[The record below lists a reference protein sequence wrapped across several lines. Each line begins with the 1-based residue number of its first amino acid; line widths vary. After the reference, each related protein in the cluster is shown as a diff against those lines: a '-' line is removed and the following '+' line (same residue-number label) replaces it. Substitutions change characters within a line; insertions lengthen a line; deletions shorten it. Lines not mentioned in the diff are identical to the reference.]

1 MLGGKNGRTLFMVA
15 QRWFGPDR
23 VDELVGA
30 RKGQG
35 HLVDYP
41 TDWAWSATAER
52 ELGLPDVGK
61 VVRLKRESMARQRP
75 DTYEL
80 IAPGNPFSRQCQL
93 RPSVETPVVMPPST
107 SRTSAARS
115 HGSQRSTPIVGSAES
130 SRTPSDFQSSAAM
143 PPTAAGR

>member
-23 VDELVGA
+23 IDELVGA

-61 VVRLKRESMARQRP
+61 VVRPRRESMARR
-75 DTYEL
+75 
-80 IAPGNPFSRQCQL
+80 
-93 RPSVETPVVMPPST
+93 
-107 SRTSAARS
+107 
-115 HGSQRSTPIVGSAES
+115 
-130 SRTPSDFQSSAAM
+130 
-143 PPTAAGR
+143 